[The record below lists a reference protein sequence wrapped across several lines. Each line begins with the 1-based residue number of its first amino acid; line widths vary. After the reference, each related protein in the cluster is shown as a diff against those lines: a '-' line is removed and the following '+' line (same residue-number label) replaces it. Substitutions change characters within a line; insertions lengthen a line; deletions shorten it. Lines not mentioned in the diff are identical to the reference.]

1 MENFLLP
8 FNFYPIFKNLK
19 RNDCSCSIIIICNF
33 GVSGGSKDDGA
44 GNGRN

>member
-8 FNFYPIFKNLK
+8 MGHDPIPKNIK
-19 RNDCSCSIIIICNF
+19 RNYCNCSIIICNF
-33 GVSGGSKDDGA
+33 GISGGSKDDGA